1 MNVFRIRK
9 LELGSFIRVS
19 VAIAAALGLIFALV
33 VLIGTLLGLGDAFF
47 DFGFVKVTG
56 IVPAILGI
64 FVMPVVFGLGSLLT
78 APILYLPFNWFLPL
92 LGGIRSK

>member
-1 MNVFRIRK
+1 MKNFPMRK
-9 LELGSFIRVS
+9 INLGSFVRVN
-19 VAIAAALGLIFALV
+19 VAFAAALGLIFALV
-33 VLIGTLLGLGDAFF
+33 VLVGTALGVGDAFF
-47 DFGFVKVTG
+47 DFGFVKITG

-64 FVMPVVFGLGSLLT
+64 FVMPVVFGFGGLLT